1 MTRVA
6 VVKGGW
12 SNERPVSLMTGAQI
26 ADAARGSGHDVVEI
40 DARRDLLS
48 QLADARPDVILNALH
63 GPWGEDGCVQGVFE
77 FFGKPYSHSG
87 VLASALAMDKARAR
101 AVFVD
106 AGLDVAEG
114 FVAPAEDVARDHP
127 MDPPYVVKP
136 IAEGSSFGVHLVPKG
151 ANGPARAL
159 AETSWAYGKDVL
171 VEAFIPGKELTVA
184 VQGEEPLAVTEIVPL
199 REHYDYE
206 AKYAVGGSRHV
217 IPAILPAEVTEA
229 ALDAAV
235 RAHKALGCR
244 GLTRSD
250 FRFDETTG
258 RLVILETNTQP
269 GMTPTSLAP
278 EQAAYRGVS
287 FPELVNWMIEDASC
301 PR

>member
-1 MTRVA
+1 MARVA

-26 ADAARGSGHDVVEI
+26 AAAARRKGHSVVEI
-40 DARRDLLS
+40 DAARHLS
-48 QLADARPDVILNALH
+48 QQLADARPDVILNALH
-63 GPWGEDGCVQGVFE
+63 GPYGEDGCVQGVFE
-77 FFGKPYSHSG
+77 LFGAPYSHSG

-101 AVFVD
+101 AVFRE

-114 FVAPAEDVARDHP
+114 LVLPAADVASAHP

-136 IAEGSSFGVHLVPKG
+136 IAEGSSFGVILVREG
-151 ANGPARAL
+151 ANGPARELSDAG
-159 AETSWAYGKDVL
+159 WAFGRSVL
-171 VEAFIPGKELTVA
+171 VERYIPGKELTVA
-184 VQGEEPLAVTEIVPL
+184 VMGEEPLAVTEIVPL

-206 AKYAVGGSRHV
+206 AKYAAGGSRHL
-217 IPAILPAEVTEA
+217 IPAGLPAGVTDA
-229 ALDAAV
+229 ALQAALT
-235 RAHKALGCR
+235 AHRALGCR

-250 FRFDETTG
+250 FRYDETAG

-278 EQAAYRGVS
+278 EQAAYRGIG
-287 FPELVNWMIEDASC
+287 FDDLVQWMIEDASC